1 MSSILV
7 WLALLVALGALGY
20 AWLQSRTIDTI
31 NRRLDRYNKALFDA
45 GDEIRTLREQLDATA
60 TQLRIEIKKQNGQA
74 LFTPDMSVKE
84 AQMVH
89 PNAQRVMASLHLG
102 GCITCAED
110 SLAKAS
116 HDHGVDLNLLL
127 THLNHLADNEALS
140 LQDLPKA
147 PNVQLE
153 F

>member
-1 MSSILV
+1 MNSILV
-7 WLALLVALGALGY
+7 WLALLVALGALAY
-20 AWLQSRTIDTI
+20 AWLQSRAIDTI

-45 GDEIRTLREQLDATA
+45 GDEIRSLREQLDTTA
-60 TQLRIEIKKQNGQA
+60 AQVRIEIKKQSGQTI
-74 LFTPDMSVKE
+74 FTPDMSVKE

-89 PNAQRVMASLHLG
+89 PNAQQVMASLHLG
-102 GCITCAED
+102 GCSTCAED

-127 THLNHLADNEALS
+127 SHLNKLADNNTFS
-140 LQDLPKA
+140 LEDLPKA

>member
-1 MSSILV
+1 MNSILG
-7 WLALLVALGALGY
+7 WLALLLALGTGIY

-45 GDEIRTLREQLDATA
+45 SDEIRSLREELESTA
-60 TQLRIEIKKQNGQA
+60 AQLRIEIKKQSGQSI
-74 LFTPDMSVKE
+74 FTPEMSVK
-84 AQMVH
+84 A
-89 PNAQRVMASLHLG
+89 AQRAHPQAQQIMASLHLG
-102 GCITCAED
+102 GCSTCAED

-116 HDHGVDLNLLL
+116 HDHGVDLELLL
-127 THLNHLADNEALS
+127 THLNQLANNATLP

>member
-1 MSSILV
+1 MTSILV
-7 WLALLVALGALGY
+7 WFALLVALGALGY
-20 AWLQSRTIDTI
+20 TWLQSRTLDTI

-45 GDEIRTLREQLDATA
+45 GDEIRSLREQLDATA
-60 TQLRIEIKKQNGQA
+60 AQLRIEIKKQSGQA
-74 LFTPDMSVKE
+74 IFTPDMSVKE
-84 AQMVH
+84 AQMAH

-102 GCITCAED
+102 GCSTCAED
-110 SLAKAS
+110 SLSKATR
-116 HDHGVDLNLLL
+116 DHGVDLNLLL
-127 THLNHLADNEALS
+127 THLNQLAANEALG